1 MRQQAV
7 LGGRSVRLFRQRGI
21 RGTAGLSVGSHFVEV
36 CGLNSKRPE
45 YESNAPEH
53 GSAAEEL
60 AYRLQQQQLT
70 TEYAS
75 FALKTRD
82 MQALLPLSG
91 T

>member
-1 MRQQAV
+1 M
-7 LGGRSVRLFRQRGI
+7 
-21 RGTAGLSVGSHFVEV
+21 
-36 CGLNSKRPE
+36 NSKRPE